1 MWWISSTRQ
10 EPEGTAIL
18 ADRSERLGQLDW
30 FGGAFQSLVWDSAS
44 AAGNNPSSGSMKI
57 TANFNGGN
65 NQFEIYNGPDGIT
78 PALNGL
84 QYTNFQCD
92 VRFDPVPARLHGQ
105 FAGVAGDIGGRQPGG
120 LSLLNQSIL
129 LHIFHL
135 NYRQWFGFCCV
146 NHRQLPTD

>member
-105 FAGVAGDIGGRQPGG
+105 FAGVAGDVGGRQFPWSGPLPPHPDWTVMLIKFVTSWE
-120 LSLLNQSIL
+120 LS
-129 LHIFHL
+129 
-135 NYRQWFGFCCV
+135 
-146 NHRQLPTD
+146 